1 MPKKIDKEKED
12 KFIEFYCEG
21 ETAGNATQS
30 CIKAGWS
37 DSSKPRQMGAYLKKK
52 YSENIRKKQE
62 ERISSAAGSAIS
74 VLQDLLLS
82 EQDAV
87 KLNTARLILELGN
100 FSSQTI
106 NLNVDKTAD
115 KTDGELVAELQK
127 LIASNPDLQP
137 KLKVFKEDDVA
148 PDLSDGVPVIEENT
162 KH

>member
-87 KLNTARLILELGN
+87 KLNTAKLILELGN

-137 KLKVFKEDDVA
+137 KLKVFKQDDVA
-148 PDLSDGVPVIEENT
+148 PDLSEGVPVIEENT

>member
-37 DSSKPRQMGAYLKKK
+37 DSSKQRQMGAYLKKK

-87 KLNTARLILELGN
+87 KLNTAKLILELGN

-137 KLKVFKEDDVA
+137 KLKVFKQDDVA
-148 PDLSDGVPVIEENT
+148 PDLSEGVPVIEENT

>member
-1 MPKKIDKEKED
+1 
-12 KFIEFYCEG
+12 
-21 ETAGNATQS
+21 
-30 CIKAGWS
+30 
-37 DSSKPRQMGAYLKKK
+37 MGAYLKKK

-87 KLNTARLILELGN
+87 KLNTAKLILELGN

-137 KLKVFKEDDVA
+137 KLKVFKQDDVA
-148 PDLSDGVPVIEENT
+148 PDLSEGVPVIEENT